1 MKEGTRTEQRNGLRC
16 SPPPFAG
23 APRCVALVPKSVYFS
38 LPPARAEGE
47 GGQGEVS
54 GVRCPPLS
62 PCHYRRC
69 GGAMRGR
76 PRLILMPRFEPSGPL
91 SISGKNKQK
100 SDTVPAAFEAA
111 SAAFGHVSRAS
122 PLSESAERAEIAD
135 DLLRLS
141 LRKLPRWRRAPFS
154 CAAAGSGNY
163 RSEPNGLPCLV
174 RLFPAAVEA
183 DKLDDYGSFGSFRR
197 RPLLTESV
205 TFHYTIKTRRGVIQ
219 NCSPFGDI

>member
-1 MKEGTRTEQRNGLRC
+1 MSRLCQNLC
-16 SPPPFAG
+16 SSYFLLPGRRGKGARARFLGYA
-23 APRCVALVPKSVYFS
+23 APRPL
-38 LPPARAEGE
+38 RATTA
-47 GGQGEVS
+47 
-54 GVRCPPLS
+54 GV
-62 PCHYRRC
+62 

-76 PRLILMPRFEPSGPL
+76 PRLILMPRFEPSGPFVNFR
-91 SISGKNKQK
+91 KKQQQK

-122 PLSESAERAEIAD
+122 PLSEAAERAEVVD

-141 LRKLPRWRRAPFS
+141 VRKLPRWRRAPFS

-163 RSEPNGLPCLV
+163 RSEPNGLPFLV

-183 DKLDDYGSFGSFRR
+183 DKLDDDGSFGSFRR
-197 RPLLTESV
+197 RPLLTESM